1 MMTTPDTWDR
11 YLAGLVRIDELGI
24 ELDLSRCSLSA
35 AYMEEMREPATRAVK
50 ALQAIVGGARANQS
64 EDRAVGHHWLREPT
78 RAPDP
83 ETRTAIEETHERV
96 KAFADKV
103 LSGEISPEQG
113 DGFFVTLVIG
123 IGGSSLAPQLLC
135 EALGPDDGLMLMR
148 FLDNTDPRGIDR
160 ILAELDESLEST
172 LVVVVSKSGTTRET
186 RNGLAEVES
195 ALEKKGLRLP
205 ERAVAITCEG
215 SKLDERA
222 ECENWLARF
231 PMWDWLGGRFS
242 ATSAV
247 GALPLALVGGD
258 ADALRRGASLMDAA
272 CLQPSIEE
280 NPAARLALAWHSEF
294 VAGSRANLVVLPYSD
309 LLGALPRFLQQ
320 LLMESLGKGAARDGS
335 RVEQGITVLGNK
347 GSTDQH
353 ALVQQLRE
361 GRDDAFVNFVTVLR
375 DRQRASIDVAP
386 GVTSGDCLH
395 AFYLGTRD
403 ALTEVSRPSMTTQLD
418 ELTPEALGGLI
429 ALYENAV
436 SLFAEL
442 IDVNAYDQPGVEAG
456 KKCATDALALLV
468 ALLDELRR
476 SGESLTALQLAERI
490 GRQEQAETCFHLLR
504 HAAANVDHAVEMT
517 PGDSLQA
524 TTFRAASTPSD
535 EEANA

>member
-1 MMTTPDTWDR
+1 MTTPDSWDR
-11 YLAGLVRIDELGI
+11 YAAGLVRIDELGI
-24 ELDLSRCSLSA
+24 ELDLSRCSLSSSGID
-35 AYMEEMREPATRAVK
+35 EMRAAAARAVE
-50 ALQAIVGGARANQS
+50 ALRAIVGGEKANRT

-78 RAPDP
+78 RAPEP
-83 ETRTAIEETHERV
+83 ETRSAIEEAHERARV
-96 KAFADKV
+96 FSEKV
-103 LSGEISPEQG
+103 LSGEIRPAQG

-160 ILAELDESLEST
+160 VLGELDESLESA

-186 RNGLAEVES
+186 LNGLAEVES
-195 ALEKKGLRLP
+195 AMEKKGLRLS

-215 SKLDERA
+215 SHLDERA
-222 ECENWLARF
+222 KRENWLARF

-242 ATSAV
+242 ATSPV

-258 ADALRRGASLMDAA
+258 ADALRRGAALIDTA
-272 CLQPSIEE
+272 CLQENIEQ
-280 NPAARLALAWHSEF
+280 NPAALLALAWYAEF
-294 VAGSRANLVVLPYSD
+294 ARGSRVNLVVLPYSD
-309 LLGALPRFLQQ
+309 LLGGLPRFLQQ

-335 RVEQGITVLGNK
+335 PVQRGITVLGNK

-361 GRDDAFVNFVTVLR
+361 GSDDAVVNFVTVLR

-403 ALTEVSRPSMTTQLD
+403 ALTEAGRPSITTQLD
-418 ELTPEALGGLI
+418 ALTPEALGGLI

-436 SLFAEL
+436 SLYAEL
-442 IDVNAYDQPGVEAG
+442 VDVNAYDQPGVEAG
-456 KKCATDALALLV
+456 KRCANDALELLV
-468 ALLDELRR
+468 ALLEKLR
-476 SGESLTALQLAERI
+476 ESDDALTALQLAERI
-490 GRQEQAETCFHLLR
+490 GHAAHAERVFHLLR
-504 HAAANVDHAVEMT
+504 HAAANVDHAIEMVQ
-517 PGDSLQA
+517 GDSPRS
-524 TTFRAASTPSD
+524 TTFRATGGAGEHKSD
-535 EEANA
+535 A